1 MGRISKAIKLKLQE
15 LRIDD
20 IFKEGILKYKGV
32 LSSDDSKE
40 VEFENNSE
48 KNVNLENASNNDN
61 STDGNL
67 EAEDSIKDTLELEN
81 CKKEI
86 KIEDQKELIDN
97 YNNEVLEKEQYIC
110 ESGKSNNIYEENQ
123 DISLDINDTFEE
135 GIKNLKK
142 GIDKEDKLFYT
153 DLNISDI
160 NSELKEIKILEEI
173 ELVENLKHISKYSNI
188 NETMMQYFEW
198 HYPNDGS
205 LWNKIKEESKE
216 LSNLGI
222 TALWLPPACKAT
234 HGVDDVGYGIYDLYD
249 LGEFDQKGT
258 VRTKY
263 GTKEE
268 YLEAID
274 EAHKNNIKVYGD
286 IVFNHKAG
294 ADDSEIVSARPVA
307 SDNRNHFIGG
317 KRNIRAHTVFN
328 FPGRGDKYSSYK
340 WTSKDFDGVD
350 FDDITKEH
358 GIFKFEGK
366 EWEKDVDSENGNYD
380 FLMFA
385 DLDMDNTDVVNELER
400 WGKWYLQETNIDGF
414 RLDAIKHIRFDFFNE
429 WLKNMRKDSE
439 KELFAVGEYWAHDVN
454 ALKYYMDKCGGCMS
468 LFDVPLH
475 FNFHNASNSFGFFD
489 MRTLTNNTFLKVN
502 PYRAVTFVDNHDTQ
516 LGQSLE
522 SWVEPWFKPLAYT
535 FILTRKE
542 GYPCVFYGDY
552 YGIPEKNFEG
562 IKDKLDIIL
571 KIRKDYAYG
580 IQHDYID
587 DNSIIGWTREGDD
600 EHENSGLAAVITV
613 STGGAKRMYVGRH
626 HKGEIWKDATNQIGD
641 RVVIDEN
648 GFGTFRVL
656 DGSYSI
662 WLKEVK

>member
-20 IFKEGILKYKGV
+20 IFKEGIIKYKGL
-32 LSSDDSKE
+32 LSTGDSKDME
-40 VEFENNSE
+40 LENDSE
-48 KNVNLENASNNDN
+48 KNMNLEGASDSGQ
-61 STDGNL
+61 STDDNL
-67 EAEDSIKDTLELEN
+67 EVDNNIKDNMEIEN
-81 CKKEI
+81 SKSEV
-86 KIEDQKELIDN
+86 EDQKELIGN
-97 YNNEVLEKEQYIC
+97 YKLEKEEEHIG
-110 ESGKSNNIYEENQ
+110 ESKKTNNISEKSKN
-123 DISLDINDTFEE
+123 ISLKIDDAFE
-135 GIKNLKK
+135 
-142 GIDKEDKLFYT
+142 
-153 DLNISDI
+153 
-160 NSELKEIKILEEI
+160 
-173 ELVENLKHISKYSNI
+173 

-198 HYPNDGS
+198 YYPNDGS
-205 LWNKIKEESKE
+205 LWNRIKEDSKG
-216 LSNLGI
+216 LSDLGI

-234 HGVDDVGYGIYDLYD
+234 HGIDDVGYGVYDLYD

-268 YLEAID
+268 YLEAIK

-286 IVFNHKAG
+286 VVFNHKAG

-307 SDNRNHFIGG
+307 SDNRNHFVGP
-317 KRNIRAHTVFN
+317 KRDIRAHTVFN
-328 FPGRGDKYSSYK
+328 FPGRGTKYSEYK
-340 WTSKDFDGVD
+340 WTAKDFDGVD
-350 FDDITKEH
+350 FDDITKER

-385 DLDMDNTDVVNELER
+385 DLDMDNHDVVDELTR
-400 WGKWYLQETNIDGF
+400 WGKWYLEQTNVDGF

-439 KELFAVGEYWAHDVN
+439 KELFAVGEYWTHDVN
-454 ALKYYMDKCGGCMS
+454 ALKYYMEKSGECMS

-475 FNFHNASNSFGFFD
+475 FNFHRASNSFGFFD
-489 MRTLTNNTFLKVN
+489 MRTLTDNTLLGTNDHK
-502 PYRAVTFVDNHDTQ
+502 AVTFVDNHDTQ

-542 GYPCVFYGDY
+542 GYPCIFYGDY
-552 YGIPEKNFEG
+552 YGIPEMNFEG

-571 KIRKDYAYG
+571 KVRKNYAYG

-587 DNSIIGWTREGDD
+587 NSSVIGWTREGDVK
-600 EHENSGLAAVITV
+600 HENSGLAAVITV
-613 STGGAKRMYVGRH
+613 STGGTKRMYVGEQ
-626 HKGEIWKDATNQIGD
+626 HKGEVWKDITNQFRD
-641 RVVIDEN
+641 TVVIEEN
-648 GFGTFRVL
+648 GWGAFKVL
-656 DGSYSI
+656 DGSYAI
-662 WLKEVK
+662 WVKEVK

>member
-20 IFKEGILKYKGV
+20 IFKEGILKYKGL
-32 LSSDDSKE
+32 LSTDDSKDIE
-40 VEFENNSE
+40 LENNSE
-48 KNVNLENASNNDN
+48 ENMNLENASDN
-61 STDGNL
+61 YQSTDGNL
-67 EAEDSIKDTLELEN
+67 EVENNIKDNIELEN
-81 CKKEI
+81 SKSEV
-86 KIEDQKELIDN
+86 EDRKELIGN
-97 YNNEVLEKEQYIC
+97 YKLEKEEEHIG
-110 ESGKSNNIYEENQ
+110 ESKKTNNISEKSK
-123 DISLDINDTFEE
+123 DISLKIDDAFEE
-135 GIKNLKK
+135 GIKNLRK
-142 GIDKEDKLFYT
+142 DTDQENKLSYT
-153 DLNISDI
+153 DLNISDVHDD
-160 NSELKEIKILEEI
+160 LREIDVLEQI
-173 ELVENLKHISKYSNI
+173 ELIEDLKQTSKDLDI
-188 NETMMQYFEW
+188 NETIMQYFEW
-198 HYPNDGS
+198 YYPNDGS
-205 LWNKIKEESKE
+205 LWNRIKEDSKG
-216 LSNLGI
+216 LSDLGI

-234 HGVDDVGYGIYDLYD
+234 HGIDDVGYGVYDLYD

-268 YLEAID
+268 YLEAIK

-286 IVFNHKAG
+286 VVFNHKAG

-307 SDNRNHFIGG
+307 SDNRNNFVGP

-328 FPGRGDKYSSYK
+328 FPGRGTKYSEYK
-340 WTSKDFDGVD
+340 WTAKDFDGVD
-350 FDDITKEH
+350 FDDITKER

-385 DLDMDNTDVVNELER
+385 DLDMDNHDVVDELTK
-400 WGKWYLQETNIDGF
+400 WGKWYLEQTNVDGF

-439 KELFAVGEYWAHDVN
+439 KELFAVGEYWTHDVN
-454 ALKYYMDKCGGCMS
+454 ALKYYMDKSGECMS

-475 FNFHNASNSFGFFD
+475 FNFHRASNSFGFFD
-489 MRTLTNNTFLKVN
+489 MRTLTDNTLLGTNSHK
-502 PYRAVTFVDNHDTQ
+502 AVTFVDNHDTQ

-542 GYPCVFYGDY
+542 GYPCIFYGDY
-552 YGIPEKNFEG
+552 YGIPEMNFGG

-571 KIRKDYAYG
+571 EVRKNYAYG

-587 DNSIIGWTREGDD
+587 NSSIIGWTREGDVK
-600 EHENSGLAAVITV
+600 HENSALAAVITV
-613 STGGAKRMYVGRH
+613 STGGTKRMYVGQQ
-626 HKGEIWKDATNQIGD
+626 HKGEIWKEITNQFKD
-641 RVVIDEN
+641 TVVIDEN
-648 GFGTFRVL
+648 GCGSFKVL
-656 DGSYSI
+656 DGSYAI
-662 WLKEVK
+662 WVKEVK